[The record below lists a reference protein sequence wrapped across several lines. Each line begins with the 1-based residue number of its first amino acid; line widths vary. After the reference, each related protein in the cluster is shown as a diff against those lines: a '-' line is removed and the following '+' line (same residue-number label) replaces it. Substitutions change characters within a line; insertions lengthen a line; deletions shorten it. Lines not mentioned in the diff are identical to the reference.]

1 MRIFKIKNN
10 VKVKG
15 REMKDYLVK
24 ALAFNGEVRAYAVR
38 STEVVKKAQELFNSY
53 PTATAA
59 LGRTLSIASLMGA
72 MLKGDDDLTIRID
85 GGGPING
92 IVVRANANGEVS
104 GYMGN
109 PGVHFQYN
117 SGKLNVGM
125 AVGAAGHIQVTKDLG
140 LKNMFTTTSEIVSGE
155 IAEDFTHYFLQS
167 EQIPSSVGAG
177 VLVDV
182 DNKPIS
188 AGAFII
194 QVMPNVKEETI
205 VEIEKRLEKITP
217 ISTMIQEGA
226 TPEEILN
233 TLLGS
238 ENVQIVDKHDVTY
251 KCNCSKERFERG
263 IIALGEKEISKIFEE
278 NNNEVIETECHFC
291 LKKYTY
297 SKEDL
302 NLIK

>member
-1 MRIFKIKNN
+1 
-10 VKVKG
+10 
-15 REMKDYLVK
+15 MKDYLVK
-24 ALAFNGEVRAYAVR
+24 ALAFDGEIRAYAVR
-38 STEVVKKAQELFNSY
+38 ATNIVKKAQELFNSY

-92 IVVRANANGEVS
+92 IVVRANASGDVS

-125 AVGAAGHIQVTKDLG
+125 AVGTTGYIQVTKDLG

-182 DNKPIS
+182 DNKPMS

-217 ISTMIQEGA
+217 VSTMIKDGA
-226 TPEEILN
+226 TPEDILIS
-233 TLLGS
+233 LLG
-238 ENVQIVDKHDVTY
+238 NDNIQFVGKQDVNY

-263 IIALGEKEISKIFEE
+263 IIALGEKEIEEIFSE
-278 NNNEVIETECHFC
+278 NGDNPIETECHFC
-291 LKKYTY
+291 LKKYY
-297 SKEDL
+297 FNKDE
-302 NLIK
+302 IKKI